1 MDHDD
6 MSRFLFHSAFKV
18 SDELVITP
26 RPSDGGRVPKEHFP
40 WFLGVAP
47 IDYESRL
54 EAELARYWGS
64 FEKDKERAG
73 VAGEAAGIEIHRP
86 VTVYRRAPTA

>member
-1 MDHDD
+1 
-6 MSRFLFHSAFKV
+6 MSYVLFHSAFKV

-26 RPSDGGRVPKEHFP
+26 KPSDGRRVPKEYFP

-64 FEKDKERAG
+64 FEKDKEHA
-73 VAGEAAGIEIHRP
+73 VVVGEVEGIKIRRSI
-86 VTVYRRAPTA
+86 TVYRHAPTA